1 MSDQEFRNHVE
12 ALAVRRLDKPKKLSS
27 ECTKH
32 WKEILSRQYNFDR
45 GRDNFKLFHLW
56 QPGLQLEA
64 PVKPWF
70 HLRRKHAHKRHT
82 QGAWDEATRR
92 ILYGFP
98 GVINPLGMLSGTL

>member
-45 GRDNFKLFHLW
+45 GGGSFNLFHLW
-56 QPGLQLEA
+56 QGCKLRHPLSRGFSCDANMRTCDIHMERGTKQL
-64 PVKPWF
+64 
-70 HLRRKHAHKRHT
+70 
-82 QGAWDEATRR
+82 GAFCM
-92 ILYGFP
+92 GFP
-98 GVINPLGMLSGTL
+98 A